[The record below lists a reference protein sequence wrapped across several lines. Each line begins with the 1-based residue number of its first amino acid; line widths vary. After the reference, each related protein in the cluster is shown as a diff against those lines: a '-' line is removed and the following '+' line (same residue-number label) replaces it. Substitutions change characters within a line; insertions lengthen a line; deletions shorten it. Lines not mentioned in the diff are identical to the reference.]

1 MLNFL
6 LLSSQPW
13 VSDFSQGKSQ
23 DWSDQKYLGQ
33 CFGMFVDS
41 SWMPDTIN
49 FILETRPDDYLNKD
63 DIQVIQALCFSKMI
77 KVRMYSGKWHK
88 LPS

>member
-1 MLNFL
+1 L
-6 LLSSQPW
+6 LFSQPW
-13 VSDFSQGKSQ
+13 VCDFSQGKSQ

-63 DIQVIQALCFSKMI
+63 DIQVSFALFLFKMI
-77 KVRMYSGKWHK
+77 KVSMQSGKWHRM
-88 LPS
+88 LS